1 MKTLLWAIALS
12 HIAVVWLLSAPLLIL
27 LPSTAAAQSASF
39 FGFTDAPN
47 ASQVTASAVTCAATS
62 TPLGVTAN
70 QYLSINL
77 PAGGATVCFAWGPG
91 ATATLTPPS
100 QCFAAGTTLAWGGGT
115 GACIVA
121 TSTQAITLE
130 TK

>member
-1 MKTLLWAIALS
+1 MKLLAALF
-12 HIAVVWLLSAPLLIL
+12 LIL
-27 LPSTAAAQSASF
+27 LPGIADAQTSSF
-39 FGFTDAPN
+39 FGFTGAPN
-47 ASQVTASAVTCAATS
+47 ASQVTAANVTCAATS

-77 PAGGATVCFAWGPG
+77 PSGGSAVCFAWGAG
-91 ATATLTPPS
+91 ATATTAPPS

-121 TSTQAITLE
+121 TGTQAITLE
-130 TK
+130 IK